1 MTEDASRILDLSART
16 FDEFVKL
23 FFAREVV
30 PHDERFDYFLRD
42 PSGQKYDEAVMSSP
56 EVVVEYMTRLFS
68 EFGQIAPDY
77 SLAQLDQGIW
87 GILGFSVRLYEL
99 LWDPSVR
106 LPQRVGCIRSM
117 YSVYSDFVSAS
128 NAEVKETGFFMWWD
142 FILHGFWAKDAVF
155 GQRNEWGD
163 ISRLDKE
170 SRLLLD
176 EMFETLKRTLAL
188 PDWKSQECALHGLRH
203 LHHPAVRQT
212 VQTYIDCNSNLLTGT
227 RLEWVAH
234 CRDGTVL

>member
-16 FDEFVKL
+16 FDEFVKF

-30 PHDERFDYFLRD
+30 PDDEQFDYFLRD
-42 PSGQKYDEAVMSSP
+42 LSGQQYDEAVMSSP

-68 EFGQIAPDY
+68 EFGRIAPDY
-77 SLAQLDQGIW
+77 SLAQLDQGVW
-87 GILGFSVRLYEL
+87 GILGEKLHLYEL
-99 LWDPSVR
+99 LWKSSIP
-106 LPQRVGCIRSM
+106 LPQRVQCIRAM
-117 YSVYSDFVSAS
+117 YSVYSDFVFPL
-128 NAEVKETGFFMWWD
+128 NGEVAKTGFGMWWD
-142 FILHGFWAKDAVF
+142 LILHGFWTKDAVP
-155 GQRNEWGD
+155 GQRSEWGD
-163 ISRLDKE
+163 ISKLDTE

-176 EMFETLKRTLAL
+176 EMFETLKRILAL
-188 PDWKSQECALHGLRH
+188 PDWKSQECALHGLGH

-212 VQTYIDCNSNLLTGT
+212 VQTYIDSNSNLLTGT